1 LAIHDALYWVKAL
14 DLSRHPEGGY
24 YRRTY
29 ESVEQFPRASLPA
42 RFSGDRPMATAVY
55 YLLEGHDFSAL
66 HRIKS
71 DEIWSFYAG
80 SPLRLTV
87 LEPGGS
93 LNRLLLGSAP
103 EAGQSF
109 QHVVRSGCWFGA
121 EVIEAGSYSLV
132 GCVVAPGFAF
142 EDFELADRARLIAAY
157 PLHRA
162 VIERLTRA

>member
-1 LAIHDALYWVKAL
+1 MHDALYWVKAL
-14 DLSRHPEGGY
+14 DLSLHPEGGY

-29 ESVEQFPRASLPA
+29 ESVEQLPGASLPV
-42 RFSGDRPMATAVY
+42 RFSGDRPMATAIY

-71 DEIWSFYAG
+71 DEIWSFHAG

-87 LEPGGS
+87 LDLGGR
-93 LNRLLLGSAP
+93 LYELLLGSAP

-109 QHVVRSGCWFGA
+109 QQVVRAGCWFGA
-121 EVIEAGSYSLV
+121 EVVDASSYSLV
-132 GCVVAPGFAF
+132 GCVVAPGFDF
-142 EDFELADRARLIAAY
+142 EDLELADRERLVAAY